1 MNRDPAECASC
12 QNQSF
17 EYLDRLAEGET
28 ILLCKRN
35 TPVAEIRAVAPAKK
49 IKRPIGLAKNKLK
62 ITKSFFKPLP
72 DELLDAFEGK
82 S

>member
-1 MNRDPAECASC
+1 MIRLNVHQAKTHLSK
-12 QNQSF
+12 
-17 EYLDRLAEGET
+17 YLDRLSEGET

-35 TPVAEIRAVAPAKK
+35 TPIAEIRAVPPARKT
-49 IKRPIGLAKNKLK
+49 KRPIGLAKTKLK

-72 DELLDAFEGK
+72 DNLLDAFEGK

>member
-1 MNRDPAECASC
+1 MIRLNVHQAKTHLSK
-12 QNQSF
+12 
-17 EYLDRLAEGET
+17 YLDRLSEGET

-35 TPVAEIRAVAPAKK
+35 TPIAEIRPVAQARKT
-49 IKRPIGLAKNKLK
+49 KRPIGLAKNKVK

-82 S
+82 P

>member
-1 MNRDPAECASC
+1 MIRLNVHQAKTHLSKYPV
-12 QNQSF
+12 
-17 EYLDRLAEGET
+17 RLAEGET

-35 TPVAEIRAVAPAKK
+35 TPIAEIRAVPQARKT
-49 IKRPIGLAKNKLK
+49 KRPIGLAKNKLK

-72 DELLDAFEGK
+72 DDLLDAFEGK